1 MRLTVSILC
10 MTIYLRHFLPIVRF
24 LRTKMLRNLCTLWML
39 FEQEEKMRQAYSFDW
54 QMKAE
59 QIILKEIPITIK
71 LIVFMWILRK
81 FVGFGA
87 KYILNLF
94 RFIHSRYMQ
103 ARELKIEQPAN
114 VYNAGRG
121 EPRNR
126 YVNNRE
132 SNMSNQGMLNGFL
145 A

>member
-1 MRLTVSILC
+1 
-10 MTIYLRHFLPIVRF
+10 
-24 LRTKMLRNLCTLWML
+24 MLRNLCTLWML
-39 FEQEEKMRQAYSFDW
+39 FEQEEKMRQAYSFSW

-71 LIVFMWILRK
+71 LMVFMWILRK

-103 ARELKIEQPAN
+103 ARELKIEQYTN
-114 VYNAGRG
+114 VSNAERAQHRIRDGNIRG
-121 EPRNR
+121 PIL
-126 YVNNRE
+126 
-132 SNMSNQGMLNGFL
+132 SNQGMFDGLL